1 MDSLKFGLLVTVIGI
16 GIVFFGL
23 VVLIGLVKLISV
35 ATASLG
41 KKKEPPKPAPKPAS
55 APATIKPLPTEEAE
69 APAAQDDGALI
80 AVITAAIAAML
91 DEGGA
96 FVVRKV
102 RRVSNTPAWSK
113 AGREEQ
119 IYSRF

>member
-1 MDSLKFGLLVTVIGI
+1 MDKLIFGLSVTAIGI
-16 GIVFFGL
+16 GIVFLGL
-23 VVLIGLVKLISV
+23 VVLIGLIKLISMV
-35 ATASLG
+35 TASMG
-41 KKKEPPKPAPKPAS
+41 SKKTPAPVPQPVRP
-55 APATIKPLPTEEAE
+55 APAPAPVVEEAPV
-69 APAAQDDGALI
+69 ADDGALI

-91 DEGGA
+91 DDGSA

>member
-1 MDSLKFGLLVTVIGI
+1 MDTLIFGLQVTLIGI

-23 VVLIGLVKLISV
+23 VVLIGLIKLISI
-35 ATASLG
+35 ATSSLG
-41 KKKEPPKPAPKPAS
+41 KKKEPKKAAPQPAP
-55 APATIKPLPTEEAE
+55 APAPSPVVEE
-69 APAAQDDGALI
+69 APAADDGELI

-91 DEGGA
+91 DDGGA

-102 RRVSNTPAWSK
+102 RRVSTAPAWSK

>member
-1 MDSLKFGLLVTVIGI
+1 MLTFGLQVTVIGV

-23 VVLIGLVKLISV
+23 IVLIGLVKLISV

-41 KKKEPPKPAPKPAS
+41 KKKAPKPAPQPVP
-55 APATIKPLPTEEAE
+55 APATIRVVEEE

-91 DEGGA
+91 DDGSA

>member
-1 MDSLKFGLLVTVIGI
+1 MLIFGLQVTAIGI

-23 VVLIGLVKLISV
+23 VVLIGLVKLISL

-41 KKKEPPKPAPKPAS
+41 KKKAVPAPAPKPAPMPDPIPV
-55 APATIKPLPTEEAE
+55 AEEAPE
-69 APAAQDDGALI
+69 DDGALI

-91 DEGGA
+91 DDGSA

-102 RRVSNTPAWSK
+102 RRVANTPAWGK

>member
-1 MDSLKFGLLVTVIGI
+1 MAKLIEGLQVTAVGV
-16 GIVFFGL
+16 GIVFVGL
-23 VVLIGLVKLISV
+23 VILIGLVKLIGV
-35 ATASLG
+35 ATGSLG
-41 KKKEPPKPAPKPAS
+41 KKKETVKPAPAPESVQTATVVRELPA
-55 APATIKPLPTEEAE
+55 E
-69 APAAQDDGALI
+69 QDDTALI

-91 DEGGA
+91 DDGSN

>member
-1 MDSLKFGLLVTVIGI
+1 MLIFGLQVTAIGI

-23 VVLIGLVKLISV
+23 VVLIGLVKIIGI
-35 ATASLG
+35 ATGSLG
-41 KKKEPPKPAPKPAS
+41 KKKEAPKPAPQAAP
-55 APATIKPLPTEEAE
+55 APATVRVIEEE
-69 APAAQDDGALI
+69 APAAQDDSELI
-80 AVITAAIAAML
+80 AVITAAITAML
-91 DEGGA
+91 DEGSA

>member
-1 MDSLKFGLLVTVIGI
+1 MNTLIFGLLVTLIGI

-23 VVLIGLVKLISV
+23 VLLIGLIKVINTVTGSM
-35 ATASLG
+35 G
-41 KKKEPPKPAPKPAS
+41 KKKAPVLPASSPSPVPAPVAVVEEPAE
-55 APATIKPLPTEEAE
+55 PE
-69 APAAQDDGALI
+69 QDANELI

-91 DEGGA
+91 DDGTA
-96 FVVRKV
+96 FTVRHV
-102 RRVSNTPAWSK
+102 RRISSAPAWNR

>member
-1 MDSLKFGLLVTVIGI
+1 MDTLIFGLQVTLIGI
-16 GIVFFGL
+16 GIVFLGL
-23 VVLIGLVKLISV
+23 VVLIGLIKVISL
-35 ATASLG
+35 AMAALDG
-41 KKKEPPKPAPKPAS
+41 RKKPQPVPQPVKPAPVPV
-55 APATIKPLPTEEAE
+55 PVVEE
-69 APAAQDDGALI
+69 APAADDGALI

-91 DEGGA
+91 DDSSA

>member
-1 MDSLKFGLLVTVIGI
+1 MLIFGLQVTAIGI

-41 KKKEPPKPAPKPAS
+41 KKKEAPKPAPQPTT
-55 APATIKPLPTEEAE
+55 PATIKPIVMEET
-69 APAAQDDGALI
+69 PAAQDDGELI

-91 DEGGA
+91 DEGSA

>member
-1 MDSLKFGLLVTVIGI
+1 MNTLIFGLQVTGIGI

-35 ATASLG
+35 ATASMG
-41 KKKEPPKPAPKPAS
+41 KKKEAPAPAPKPAPAPVP
-55 APATIKPLPTEEAE
+55 APAVEE
-69 APAAQDDGALI
+69 APAEDDGALI

-91 DEGGA
+91 DDGSA

-102 RRVSNTPAWSK
+102 RRVTNTPAWSK

>member
-1 MDSLKFGLLVTVIGI
+1 MEKLMEGLQVTAVGV
-16 GIVFFGL
+16 GIVFVGL
-23 VVLIGLVKLISV
+23 VVLIGLIKIIGV
-35 ATASLG
+35 ATGSLG
-41 KKKEPPKPAPKPAS
+41 KKKEAPKPAPQPEPA
-55 APATIKPLPTEEAE
+55 PTVTVVEE

-91 DEGGA
+91 DDGGS
-96 FVVRKV
+96 FVVRRV

>member
-1 MDSLKFGLLVTVIGI
+1 MNTLIFGLLVTLIGI

-23 VVLIGLVKLISV
+23 VLLIGLIKVINTVTGSM
-35 ATASLG
+35 G
-41 KKKEPPKPAPKPAS
+41 KKKAASLPAASPAP
-55 APATIKPLPTEEAE
+55 APAPVEVVEE
-69 APAAQDDGALI
+69 PAGSEGDESELI

-91 DEGGA
+91 DDSTT
-96 FVVRKV
+96 FTV
-102 RRVSNTPAWSK
+102 RRVRRISTAPAWNK

>member
-1 MDSLKFGLLVTVIGI
+1 MDTLIFGLQVTGIGI
-16 GIVFFGL
+16 GIVFLGL
-23 VVLIGLVKLISV
+23 VVLIGLIKLISI
-35 ATASLG
+35 ATENIG
-41 KKKEPPKPAPKPAS
+41 RKKQAPAPTPKPAPVPE
-55 APATIKPLPTEEAE
+55 PVVEE
-69 APAAQDDGALI
+69 APAAGDDGALI

-91 DEGGA
+91 DDGSA

>member
-1 MDSLKFGLLVTVIGI
+1 MNSLIFGLQVTGIGI
-16 GIVFFGL
+16 GIVFLGL
-23 VVLIGLVKLISV
+23 VVLIGLVKLIGV
-35 ATASLG
+35 VTGAMG
-41 KKKEPPKPAPKPAS
+41 QKKEAPKPAPQPVPQPEVAVVEEAS
-55 APATIKPLPTEEAE
+55 AAE
-69 APAAQDDGALI
+69 DDGALI

-91 DEGGA
+91 DDGSA

-102 RRVSNTPAWSK
+102 RRVTNTPAWSK

>member
-1 MDSLKFGLLVTVIGI
+1 MDMLIFGLQVTAIGI

-23 VVLIGLVKLISV
+23 VVLIGLVKLISF
-35 ATASLG
+35 ATGSMG
-41 KKKEPPKPAPKPAS
+41 KKKEAPKPAPQPAQPS
-55 APATIKPLPTEEAE
+55 VARPIVEADEAE
-69 APAAQDDGALI
+69 AQDDGALI

-91 DEGGA
+91 DDGSA

-102 RRVSNTPAWSK
+102 RRVSNTPAWNK

>member
-1 MDSLKFGLLVTVIGI
+1 MDTLIFGLLVTVIGI

-23 VVLIGLVKLISV
+23 VVLIGLVKLIS
-35 ATASLG
+35 ATTANLG
-41 KKKEPPKPAPKPAS
+41 KKKEPKKLAPAP
-55 APATIKPLPTEEAE
+55 APAPVSTPAPVVEET
-69 APAAQDDGALI
+69 AAADDSELI

-91 DEGGA
+91 DDGGA

-102 RRVSNTPAWSK
+102 RRVSTAPAWSK

>member
-1 MDSLKFGLLVTVIGI
+1 MLIFGLQVTAIGI

-23 VVLIGLVKLISV
+23 VVLIGLVKIISI
-35 ATASLG
+35 ATGSMG
-41 KKKEPPKPAPKPAS
+41 KKKEAPKPMPQPIPT
-55 APATIKPLPTEEAE
+55 PATVREIEEE
-69 APAAQDDGALI
+69 APAAQDDSELI
-80 AVITAAIAAML
+80 AVITAAITAML
-91 DEGGA
+91 DEGSS

>member
-1 MDSLKFGLLVTVIGI
+1 MAKLMEGLQVTAVGV
-16 GIVFFGL
+16 GIVFVGL
-23 VVLIGLVKLISV
+23 VILIGLVKLIGV
-35 ATASLG
+35 TTGALG
-41 KKKEPPKPAPKPAS
+41 KAKEAPKLPQQPETLPAP
-55 APATIKPLPTEEAE
+55 TVIEEE
-69 APAAQDDGALI
+69 PAAQDDTALI

-91 DEGGA
+91 DDNSN

>member
-1 MDSLKFGLLVTVIGI
+1 MNSLIFGLLVTVIGI

-35 ATASLG
+35 ATSSLG
-41 KKKEPPKPAPKPAS
+41 KKKEPPKVAPAP
-55 APATIKPLPTEEAE
+55 APAPLPEPVVEET
-69 APAAQDDGALI
+69 APADNSELI
-80 AVITAAIAAML
+80 AAITAAIAAML
-91 DEGGA
+91 DDGGA

-102 RRVSNTPAWSK
+102 RRVSTASAWSK

>member
-1 MDSLKFGLLVTVIGI
+1 MLIFGLQVTAIGI

-23 VVLIGLVKLISV
+23 VVLIGLVKLIGV

-41 KKKEPPKPAPKPAS
+41 KKKEAPKPAVQPAP
-55 APATIKPLPTEEAE
+55 APATIRVVEEE

-91 DEGGA
+91 DEGSA

>member
-1 MDSLKFGLLVTVIGI
+1 MLIFGLQVTAIGI

-23 VVLIGLVKLISV
+23 VVLIGLVKLISL
-35 ATASLG
+35 ATGSLG
-41 KKKEPPKPAPKPAS
+41 KKKEAPKPAPQPVS
-55 APATIKPLPTEEAE
+55 APAAMRVIEEE
-69 APAAQDDGALI
+69 APAAQDDGELI
-80 AVITAAIAAML
+80 AVITAAITAML
-91 DEGGA
+91 DEGTA

-102 RRVSNTPAWSK
+102 RRVSNTPAWGK

>member
-23 VVLIGLVKLISV
+23 VVLIGLVKLISA
-35 ATASLG
+35 ATANLG
-41 KKKEPPKPAPKPAS
+41 KKQKPQKVAPAP
-55 APATIKPLPTEEAE
+55 APAPIPAPVVEENAE
-69 APAAQDDGALI
+69 ADDSELI
-80 AVITAAIAAML
+80 AVITAAISAML
-91 DEGGA
+91 DDGGS

-102 RRVSNTPAWSK
+102 RRVSTAPAWSK

>member
-1 MDSLKFGLLVTVIGI
+1 MDTLIFGLLVTAIGI

-23 VVLIGLVKLISV
+23 VVLIGLIKLISA
-35 ATASLG
+35 ATANLG
-41 KKKEPPKPAPKPAS
+41 QKKNKKAAPVPAPQPVPAPVS
-55 APATIKPLPTEEAE
+55 EPVAEEA
-69 APAAQDDGALI
+69 PAQDDGALI

-91 DEGGA
+91 DDGSA

-102 RRVSNTPAWSK
+102 RRVSNVPAWSK

>member
-1 MDSLKFGLLVTVIGI
+1 MMDSLIFGLLVTAIGI

-23 VVLIGLVKLISV
+23 VVLIGLIKLISL
-35 ATASLG
+35 ATASMG
-41 KKKEPPKPAPKPAS
+41 KKKEDARPVPRPAPAPVP
-55 APATIKPLPTEEAE
+55 APAAEE
-69 APAAQDDGALI
+69 APAAADDDALI
-80 AVITAAIAAML
+80 AVITAAIASML
-91 DEGGA
+91 DDGSA

-102 RRVSNTPAWSK
+102 RRVSSAPAWNR

>member
-1 MDSLKFGLLVTVIGI
+1 MLIFGLQVTAIGI

-23 VVLIGLVKLISV
+23 VVLIGLVKIISV

-41 KKKEPPKPAPKPAS
+41 KKKEAPKPVPQ
-55 APATIKPLPTEEAE
+55 PAAEVTIKPIVEEV
-69 APAAQDDGALI
+69 PAVQDDGALI

-91 DEGGA
+91 DDGSA

>member
-1 MDSLKFGLLVTVIGI
+1 MLIFGLQVTAIGI

-23 VVLIGLVKLISV
+23 VVLIGLVKIISV

-41 KKKEPPKPAPKPAS
+41 KKKEAPKPVS
-55 APATIKPLPTEEAE
+55 QPTAPATIKPIVEEA
-69 APAAQDDGALI
+69 PVAQDDGALI

-91 DEGGA
+91 DDGSA

-102 RRVSNTPAWSK
+102 RRISNTPAWSK

>member
-23 VVLIGLVKLISV
+23 VVLIGLVKLISA
-35 ATASLG
+35 ATANLG
-41 KKKEPPKPAPKPAS
+41 KKKEPQKVAPAP
-55 APATIKPLPTEEAE
+55 APAPIPAPVVEET
-69 APAAQDDGALI
+69 AAADDNSELI

-91 DEGGA
+91 DDGGS

-102 RRVSNTPAWSK
+102 RRVSTAPAWSK